1 MMFGFFRRKPKTPP
15 PAPIDDQRDSED
27 WQPGDL
33 ALCISGAFLPPS
45 LYDPRVGDLLRVTH
59 VIEAVANFGFEV
71 RMTALTFESKPADTG
86 WQSTAFRK
94 IRPEIKAAED
104 EFSMDLLQRIGTR
117 EPA

>member
-1 MMFGFFRRKPKTPP
+1 MFGFFRRQPKTQPP
-15 PAPIDDQRDSED
+15 PIADQRDGED

-59 VIEAVANFGFEV
+59 VIDAVADFGFEV
-71 RMTALTFESKPADTG
+71 RMIALTFESKPADTG

-94 IRPEIKAAED
+94 VRPEIKAAED
-104 EFSMDLLQRIGTR
+104 EFVVGLREHLGRR
-117 EPA
+117 EPV

>member
-1 MMFGFFRRKPKTPP
+1 MFGFFRRKPKTPP

-27 WQPGDL
+27 WQP
-33 ALCISGAFLPPS
+33 
-45 LYDPRVGDLLRVTH
+45 GDLLRVTH